1 MNLRKTPAAE
11 APAAPVA
18 AEDAAPPAG
27 GTKGRP
33 TPKRRD
39 ATGSRGPV
47 TAPKTRK
54 EAIARQRELAKQA
67 KVNARTARTART
79 STAMTAAQRRE
90 AIKRGDPDFL
100 PRRDKG
106 KTRGLARDYVDSHRM
121 VSNYMLWLFPVMI
134 AGALIPVLSLITL
147 VIFVVLLLEWYI
159 IGKRIRALAIERFGK
174 AEGGAMTLGF
184 YAGRRAYLPRKWRLP
199 APRVERGDAI

>member
-1 MNLRKTPAAE
+1 MNLRKTPPAE
-11 APAAPVA
+11 ASV
-18 AEDAAPPAG
+18 EDAVDQDAAVST

-33 TPKRRD
+33 TPKRRE
-39 ATGSRGPV
+39 ATGVRGPV

-54 EAIARQRELAKQA
+54 EAIARQRELAKTA
-67 KVNARTARTART
+67 KTSARAARSSAP
-79 STAMTAAQRRE
+79 MTAAQRRE
-90 AIKRGDPDFL
+90 AIKRGDQEFL
-100 PRRDKG
+100 SRRDKG

-134 AGALIPVLSLITL
+134 AGALIPILSLITL

-184 YAGRRAYLPRKWRLP
+184 YAGSRAYLPRKWRLP
-199 APRVERGDAI
+199 GPRVERGDPI